1 MSKVIAV
8 LNHWEVKT
16 LQRVYLH
23 LQGYQKTN
31 RIDYIFTHKLW
42 EPFFHNFL

>member
-1 MSKVIAV
+1 MSKVIAI

-23 LQGYQKTN
+23 LQGYQETNRVDYILLDKTN
-31 RIDYIFTHKLW
+31 VQGGIL
-42 EPFFHNFL
+42 

>member
-23 LQGYQKTN
+23 TQEYQKTN
-31 RIDYIFTHKLW
+31 RADYILLDKT
-42 EPFFHNFL
+42 NA